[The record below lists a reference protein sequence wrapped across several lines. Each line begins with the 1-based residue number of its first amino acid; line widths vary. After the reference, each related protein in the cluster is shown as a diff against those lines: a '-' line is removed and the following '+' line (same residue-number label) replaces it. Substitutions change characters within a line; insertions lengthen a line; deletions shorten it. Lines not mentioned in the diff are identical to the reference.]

1 MTDLTLLQD
10 PPVWDDVS
18 WQERQRLAAQ
28 YQRDAI
34 AEAQAQRPDDEPMED
49 MG

>member
-1 MTDLTLLQD
+1 MNDLTLLQD

-18 WQERQRLAAQ
+18 LLERQRLAAQ

-34 AEAQAQRPDDEPMED
+34 AEAQAQRPDDDTAED
-49 MG
+49 LG